1 MSEVVIAAIAA
12 GIGVVLTSIGKLI
25 VDTIKAKKEKTGDK
39 ELQYSHEENLI
50 KLTSTLRND
59 LVPQLEEIKEN
70 LNGLSDKIDNFHLE
84 QKEINI
90 VQLRHQIVDVYETY
104 KDKKEIPEILY
115 DSILSIYDRYR
126 ELGGNSWAKNIME
139 EIREWKRI

>member
-12 GIGVVLTSIGKLI
+12 GVGAVLTAVGKLI
-25 VDTIKAKKEKTGDK
+25 VDTIKAKKEKTGDL

-70 LNGLSDKIDNFHLE
+70 LDSLNDKIDNFHQE

-90 VQLRHQIVDVYETY
+90 VQLRHQIVDIYETY

-139 EIREWKRI
+139 EIREWEKI

>member
-1 MSEVVIAAIAA
+1 MSEALIAAIAA
-12 GIGVVLTSIGKLI
+12 GIGAILTGLGTLI
-25 VDTIKAKKEKTGDK
+25 VNTIKAKKEKTGDL

-70 LNGLSDKIDNFHLE
+70 INSLNDKIEDFHQE

-90 VQLRHQIVDVYETY
+90 VQLRHQIVDIYETY

-115 DSILSIYDRYR
+115 DSILSIYDRYKD
-126 ELGGNSWAKNIME
+126 LGGNSWAKNIME
-139 EIREWKRI
+139 EIKEWEKF